1 MKDGYRL
8 EGNLIKVAWATSKGI
23 NKDRILKQYWN
34 VEVGCAYVPWPELKP
49 FVNFVNWAEGGL
61 VDEESIPPEYFS
73 IYKQQTRPNVST
85 TIDRNKNDGTY
96 TEPQNMYCL

>member
-34 VEVGCAYVPWPELKP
+34 VEVGCAYVPWSELKP
-49 FVNFVNWAEGGL
+49 SVNFVNWAEGGL
-61 VDEESIPPEYFS
+61 VDEESLPTDYLP
-73 IYKQQTRPNVST
+73 IYKQQMRPLVNT
-85 TIDRNKNDGTY
+85 TLDHTQNNGTE
-96 TEPQNMYCL
+96 THNM